1 MARVTTMTQETLGP
15 PCWLQAIVLP
25 SASVS
30 AGADGRDRF
39 GEGFWRGS
47 MDDGDGQWAA
57 STCEE
62 ALAFIVAGLK
72 PGRSAAAVRPRRG
85 SSITVLMLG
94 GSAIAILM
102 FFCLMM
108 GSLFAE
114 GATGVFIFLMW
125 DAFVLAYLSP
135 YLLRTQLRPVAG
147 EGSEGSVRMLATRRG
162 IEATTFMVMP
172 WPR

>member
-1 MARVTTMTQETLGP
+1 
-15 PCWLQAIVLP
+15 
-25 SASVS
+25 
-30 AGADGRDRF
+30 
-39 GEGFWRGS
+39 

-62 ALAFIVAGLK
+62 ALAFIVSGLK
-72 PGRSAAAVRPRRG
+72 LGRSAAAARPRRR

-114 GATGVFIFLMW
+114 GTTGVFIFLMW

-147 EGSEGSVRMLATRRG
+147 EGSKGSVRMLATRRG

>member
-1 MARVTTMTQETLGP
+1 
-15 PCWLQAIVLP
+15 
-25 SASVS
+25 
-30 AGADGRDRF
+30 
-39 GEGFWRGS
+39 

-114 GATGVFIFLMW
+114 GTTGVFIFLMW

>member
-1 MARVTTMTQETLGP
+1 M
-15 PCWLQAIVLP
+15 
-25 SASVS
+25 
-30 AGADGRDRF
+30 
-39 GEGFWRGS
+39 
-47 MDDGDGQWAA
+47 
-57 STCEE
+57 
-62 ALAFIVAGLK
+62 AFIVSGLK
-72 PGRSAAAVRPRRG
+72 LGRSAAAARPRRR

-102 FFCLMM
+102 FLCLMM

-114 GATGVFIFLMW
+114 GTTGVFIFLMW
-125 DAFVLAYLSP
+125 DAFVLAYLSS
-135 YLLRTQLRPVAG
+135 YILRTHLSPVAG

>member
-1 MARVTTMTQETLGP
+1 M
-15 PCWLQAIVLP
+15 
-25 SASVS
+25 
-30 AGADGRDRF
+30 
-39 GEGFWRGS
+39 
-47 MDDGDGQWAA
+47 
-57 STCEE
+57 
-62 ALAFIVAGLK
+62 AFIVSGLK
-72 PGRSAAAVRPRRG
+72 LGRSAAAARPRRR

-108 GSLFAE
+108 
-114 GATGVFIFLMW
+114 TGVFIFRMW
-125 DAFVLAYLSP
+125 DAFVLAYLSS
-135 YLLRTQLRPVAG
+135 YILRTHLSPVAG

>member
-1 MARVTTMTQETLGP
+1 MESAPGIGQNPGAEARQCSRVLSSVLG
-15 PCWLQAIVLP
+15 L
-25 SASVS
+25 
-30 AGADGRDRF
+30 AGVIGS
-39 GEGFWRGS
+39 GRGS
-47 MDDGDGQWAA
+47 MGDGGGQWAA
-57 STCEE
+57 SACEE
-62 ALAFIVAGLK
+62 ALVFVVPGLK
-72 PGRSAAAVRPRRG
+72 PGRSASATRPRCRR
-85 SSITVLMLG
+85 SVAALILG

-102 FFCLMM
+102 FLCLMM

-114 GATGVFIFLMW
+114 GTTGVFIFLMW
-125 DAFVLAYLSP
+125 DALVLAYLSP

>member
-1 MARVTTMTQETLGP
+1 
-15 PCWLQAIVLP
+15 
-25 SASVS
+25 
-30 AGADGRDRF
+30 
-39 GEGFWRGS
+39 

-62 ALAFIVAGLK
+62 ALAFIVSGLK
-72 PGRSAAAVRPRRG
+72 LGRSAAAARPRRR

-102 FFCLMM
+102 FLCLMM

-114 GATGVFIFLMW
+114 DTTGVFIFLIW
-125 DAFVLAYLSP
+125 DALVLAYFLS
-135 YLLRTQLRPVAG
+135 YILRTQLRSVAG